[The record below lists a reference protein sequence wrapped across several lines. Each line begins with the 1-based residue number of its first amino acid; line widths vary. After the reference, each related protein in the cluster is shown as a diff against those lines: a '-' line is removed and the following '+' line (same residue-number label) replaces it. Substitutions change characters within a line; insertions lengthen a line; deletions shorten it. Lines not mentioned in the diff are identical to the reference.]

1 MMGQIAKLT
10 NDATALPDDPRE
22 CCRAIFAAL
31 RPLDDWPIGSL
42 PEDFPGLVRAL
53 CEGEPDY
60 LSDARGALNALAD
73 QARDSGR
80 AYRVAFRRIAEL
92 ASHGAR
98 DLPREPDGAA

>member
-1 MMGQIAKLT
+1 MTDKTIT
-10 NDATALPDDPRE
+10 FPDDPRE

-98 DLPREPDGAA
+98 DLSSKPEGAA